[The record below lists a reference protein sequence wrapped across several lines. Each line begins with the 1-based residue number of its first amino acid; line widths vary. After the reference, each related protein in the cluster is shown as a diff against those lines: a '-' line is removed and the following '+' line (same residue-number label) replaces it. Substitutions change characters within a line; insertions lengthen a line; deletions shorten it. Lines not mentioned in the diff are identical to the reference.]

1 MIKKGV
7 GRGFESL
14 LAYLEK
20 FLTFQKKYDII
31 IIDKQERNR
40 KNGKRL
46 ENSIY
51 KYKHRKQ
58 VRF

>member
-31 IIDKQERNR
+31 IIDKKERNK

-46 ENSIY
+46 ENNIY
-51 KYKHRKQ
+51 KYNYRK
-58 VRF
+58 